1 MNTLFPTTLNLTL
14 MQQRRAGGTTQSTA
28 QPSVSYL
35 KNYDNVVGVLCC
47 YKAVSVLEQSHARQF
62 ARYSSDFHKK
72 RLWVGELKMLEQL
85 TLSLSLS
92 LSCHGTSAGHSHCPA
107 DANIEICVE
116 LARCCQGWW
125 RAVRDIDT
133 SLSLLCSLLCSE

>member
-14 MQQRRAGGTTQSTA
+14 MQQRRAGGTTQSTG

-62 ARYSSDFHKK
+62 ARYSSDFHKN
-72 RLWVGELKMLEQL
+72 RPRVGELKMLEQ
-85 TLSLSLS
+85 S
-92 LSCHGTSAGHSHCPA
+92 
-107 DANIEICVE
+107 
-116 LARCCQGWW
+116 
-125 RAVRDIDT
+125 
-133 SLSLLCSLLCSE
+133 

>member
-1 MNTLFPTTLNLTL
+1 M
-14 MQQRRAGGTTQSTA
+14 
-28 QPSVSYL
+28 
-35 KNYDNVVGVLCC
+35 GVLCC

-92 LSCHGTSAGHSHCPA
+92 HVTEPQQA
-107 DANIEICVE
+107 IRT
-116 LARCCQGWW
+116 ARLMQ
-125 RAVRDIDT
+125 I
-133 SLSLLCSLLCSE
+133 

>member
-62 ARYSSDFHKK
+62 ARYSSDFHKN
-72 RLWVGELKMLEQL
+72 RLWVGELKMLEERRAECYGAAIYFLGCSCCLLALPPSHL
-85 TLSLSLS
+85 TEPQGCPDSAAANPLSD
-92 LSCHGTSAGHSHCPA
+92 SA
-107 DANIEICVE
+107 
-116 LARCCQGWW
+116 
-125 RAVRDIDT
+125 
-133 SLSLLCSLLCSE
+133 

>member
-1 MNTLFPTTLNLTL
+1 M
-14 MQQRRAGGTTQSTA
+14 
-28 QPSVSYL
+28 
-35 KNYDNVVGVLCC
+35 GVLCC

-92 LSCHGTSAGHSHCPA
+92 LSHVTEPQQA
-107 DANIEICVE
+107 IRT
-116 LARCCQGWW
+116 ARLMQ
-125 RAVRDIDT
+125 I
-133 SLSLLCSLLCSE
+133 

>member
-62 ARYSSDFHKK
+62 ARYSSDFHKN
-72 RLWVGELKMLEQL
+72 RLWVAELKMLAE
-85 TLSLSLS
+85 SLSVTAAIFLGMQ
-92 LSCHGTSAGHSHCPA
+92 LPSCLAASHLTEPQGCKSSG
-107 DANIEICVE
+107 ICVE
-116 LARCCQGWW
+116 LRGKGLYCQG
-125 RAVRDIDT
+125 
-133 SLSLLCSLLCSE
+133 

>member
-1 MNTLFPTTLNLTL
+1 MNSFSHHAEFECSIQYYATLKTRERDYAAE
-14 MQQRRAGGTTQSTA
+14 QESRRG
-28 QPSVSYL
+28 VSHVE
-35 KNYDNVVGVLCC
+35 NYDNVVGVLCC

-92 LSCHGTSAGHSHCPA
+92 LMSR
-107 DANIEICVE
+107 N
-116 LARCCQGWW
+116 
-125 RAVRDIDT
+125 
-133 SLSLLCSLLCSE
+133 LSRPFALPG